1 MPKKPVLRSCVICR
15 EKREKKDLIRI
26 VRLPSGEIDIDLT
39 GKKPGRGAYICRD
52 AECINNAKKNKRLDN
67 ALKASVPTDIYDKML
82 EYGQNEQC

>member
-26 VRLPSGEIDIDLT
+26 VRLPNGEVEIDLT

-52 AECINNAKKNKRLDN
+52 EKCINNARKNKRLDN
-67 ALKASVPTDIYDKML
+67 ALKATVAAEIYDKAL
-82 EYGQNEQC
+82 EYGNNEQ